1 MGYKYWVPI
10 DCILRKSY
18 PLLLVRTAIH
28 EVLGPVGRGVVDSH
42 VPGETEADTAGEQTA
57 KG

>member
-1 MGYKYWVPI
+1 MA
-10 DCILRKSY
+10 
-18 PLLLVRTAIH
+18 AIH
-28 EVLGPVGRGVVDSH
+28 EMLGPVGRGIVDSQ